1 MGTFNLADVLAG
13 AGVNIDTVDTGK
25 REQIEYISIDLI
37 DQDSNNFYHLSGLDD
52 LASNIALVGL
62 QQPILVRPSGDRY
75 TIISGH
81 RRHAAL
87 QKLIAEDER
96 DDLRQVPCIVDRS
109 QDSLEFTQLKLIYA
123 NASTRTMTSAE
134 QSAQTEQVE
143 KLLYQLKQQGM
154 EFPGRMRDYV
164 AQVCKVSTGKLARLK
179 VIREHL
185 IPEFAK
191 LWQQGKLTESAAYVL
206 AGHGS
211 TQQKMVW
218 IAQTKDGTQNGTFYE
233 YIVKN
238 CLEEMRRV
246 KQLGKT
252 ITCPNGGDCSH
263 TYTLMERAAGLGGYE
278 RLACT
283 GCCKQC
289 TGLAGCKYSCELAY
303 EEREQQRKA
312 HREESRQRK
321 EAAEQAEAPERE
333 LLSIWY
339 CRAGELRKAHGVT
352 EEQLIRTDRCYCL
365 AGDLDRY
372 KKMEAGGVPNISWDR
387 MPGGIW
393 ASEAKRMVAT
403 ADLLGCS
410 IDYLL
415 GRTDCKDVNR
425 GAPECVNIDTGW
437 RAGDPDEPGWYA
449 ILAEFD
455 DEPDA
460 PYALQ
465 KAEWT
470 GEGWEAYGSEFANIG
485 VSVAFWIPLP
495 EE

>member
-1 MGTFNLADVLAG
+1 MEEFNLGKFLADS
-13 AGVNIDTVDTGK
+13 GVNMDTGNRK
-25 REQIEYISIDLI
+25 QIEDIPIDRI
-37 DQDSNNFYHLSGLDD
+37 DPDPNNFYNLSNLED
-52 LASNIALVGL
+52 LASNIALMGL
-62 QQPILVRPSGDRY
+62 QQPILVRPCGDRY

-87 QKLIAEDER
+87 QKLIAEDGRE
-96 DDLRQVPCIVDRS
+96 DLRQVPCIVDRA
-109 QDSLEFTQLKLIYA
+109 QDSPEFTQLKLIYA

-134 QSAQTEQVE
+134 QSAQTEQVQ
-143 KLLYQLKQQGM
+143 KLLYQLKEQGM

-164 AQVCKVSTGKLARLK
+164 AQICKISTGKLARLK

-191 LWQQGKLTESAAYVL
+191 LWEAGKLTEGAAYVL
-206 AGHGS
+206 AGHDC

-218 IAQTKDGTQNGTFYE
+218 IAQTKDGTQDGCFYE

-252 ITCPNGGDCSH
+252 ITCPNGGVCSH
-263 TYTLMERAAGLGGYE
+263 TDTLVERAAGLGGYQ

-289 TGLAGCKYSCELAY
+289 SGLASCKYSCELAY

-312 HREESRQRK
+312 NREEARQKK

-333 LLSIWY
+333 LLSVWY
-339 CRAGELRKAHGVT
+339 RRAGELRKACGVT
-352 EEQLIRTDRCYCL
+352 EEQLLRTDRCYL
-365 AGDLDRY
+365 IAGDLERY
-372 KKMEAGGVPNISWDR
+372 KKLESGGTPNISRDR

-393 ASEAKRMVAT
+393 ASEAKRIIAT

-415 GRTDCKDVNR
+415 GRTDCKEVNR
-425 GAPECVNIDTGW
+425 GAQECVKIDTGW
-437 RAGDPDEPGWYA
+437 RTGNPEAEGWYCV
-449 ILAEFD
+449 LCRLD
-455 DEPDA
+455 DMPKK
-460 PYALQ
+460 PPMLQ
-465 KAEWT
+465 KANWT
-470 GEGWEAYGSEFANIG
+470 GVEWEYNGTKYSEAG
-485 VSVAFWIPLP
+485 LTVSFWIPLP

>member
-1 MGTFNLADVLAG
+1 MGAFNLADVLAG
-13 AGVNIDTVDTGK
+13 AGVNIDTGK

-87 QKLIAEDER
+87 QKLIAEDGR

-164 AQVCKVSTGKLARLK
+164 AQICKVSTGKLARLK

-191 LWQQGKLTESAAYVL
+191 LWQQGKLTEGAAYVL

-218 IAQTKDGTQNGTFYE
+218 IAQTKDGTKNGTFYE
-233 YIVKN
+233 HIVKN

-263 TYTLMERAAGLGGYE
+263 TYTLMERAAGLGSYE

-312 HREESRQRK
+312 HREASRQRK
-321 EAAEQAEAPERE
+321 EAVEQAEAPERE

-372 KKMEAGGVPNISWDR
+372 KKLEAGGVPNISRDR

-393 ASEAKRMVAT
+393 VSEAKRMVAT

-425 GAPECVNIDTGW
+425 GAPECVNVDTGW
-437 RAGDPDEPGWYA
+437 RTGEPDEPGWYA
-449 ILAEFD
+449 ILAGFD
-455 DEPDA
+455 DDPDA
-460 PYALQ
+460 PYTLQ

-470 GEGWEAYGSEFANIG
+470 GEAWEAYGSEFADIG

>member
-13 AGVNIDTVDTGK
+13 AGVNIDTGK

-62 QQPILVRPSGDRY
+62 QQPILVRPCGDRY

-87 QKLIAEDER
+87 KKLIDEDGRE
-96 DDLRQVPCIVDRS
+96 DLRQVPCIVDRS
-109 QDSLEFTQLKLIYA
+109 QDSPELTQLKLIYA

-134 QSAQTEQVE
+134 QSAQTEQVK
-143 KLLYQLKQQGM
+143 KLLYQLKEQGM

-164 AQVCKVSTGKLARLK
+164 AQICKISTGKLARLK

-191 LWQQGKLTESAAYVL
+191 LWQQGKLTEGAAYVL
-206 AGHGS
+206 AGHGA

-218 IAQTKDGTQNGTFYE
+218 IAQTKDGTQNGCFYE

-263 TYTLMERAAGLGGYE
+263 TYALMERAAGLSGYS

-289 TGLAGCKYSCELAY
+289 SGLATCKYSCELAY

-312 HREESRQRK
+312 NREASRQRK
-321 EAAEQAEAPERE
+321 ETAEQAEAPERE
-333 LLSIWY
+333 LLATWSR
-339 CRAGELRKAHGVT
+339 RAGELRKARGIT
-352 EEQLIRTDRCYCL
+352 EEQLLRTDRCYCISGEL
-365 AGDLDRY
+365 ERY
-372 KKMEAGGVPNISWDR
+372 KKLEAGGTPNISRDR

-393 ASEAKRMVAT
+393 DSEAKRMVAT

-415 GRTDCKDVNR
+415 GRTDCKEVNR
-425 GAPECVNIDTGW
+425 GEPDCVNIDTGW
-437 RAGDPDEPGWYA
+437 RTGSPDKPGRYCV
-449 ILAEFD
+449 LAWID
-455 DEPDA
+455 DYPDN
-460 PYALQ
+460 PLILQ

-470 GEGWEAYGSEFANIG
+470 GYRWETRSSSLADAGMTVAY
-485 VSVAFWIPLP
+485 WIPLP
-495 EE
+495 EG

>member
-1 MGTFNLADVLAG
+1 MTEFNLGKFLADS
-13 AGVNIDTVDTGK
+13 GVNIDTGNRK
-25 REQIEYISIDLI
+25 RIEDIPIGRIDP
-37 DQDSNNFYHLSGLDD
+37 DPNNFYNLSNLED
-52 LASNIALVGL
+52 LASNIALMGL
-62 QQPILVRPSGDRY
+62 QQPILVRPCGDRY

-87 QKLIAEDER
+87 KKLIDEDGR

-109 QDSLEFTQLKLIYA
+109 QDSPEFTQLKLIYA

-134 QSAQTEQVE
+134 QSAQTEQVQ
-143 KLLYQLKQQGM
+143 KLLYQLKEQGM

-164 AQVCKVSTGKLARLK
+164 AQICKISTGKLARLK

-185 IPEFAK
+185 IPEFSK
-191 LWQQGKLTESAAYVL
+191 LWEAGKLTEGAAYVL
-206 AGHGS
+206 AGHGA
-211 TQQKMVW
+211 TQQKMVY
-218 IAQTKDGTQNGTFYE
+218 IAQTKDGTQDGCFYE

-252 ITCPNGGDCSH
+252 ITCPYGGDCTH
-263 TYTLMERAAGLGGYE
+263 TDTLMERAAGLSGYS
-278 RLACT
+278 RLSCT

-289 TGLAGCKYSCELAY
+289 SSLATCKYSCELTY
-303 EEREQQRKA
+303 VERKQQRKA
-312 HREESRQRK
+312 NREEARQRK
-321 EAAEQAEAPERE
+321 EAAEQEEAPERE
-333 LLSIWY
+333 LLATWY
-339 CRAGELRKAHGVT
+339 RRAGELRKSRGVT
-352 EEQLIRTDRCYCL
+352 EEQLLRTDRCYCI
-365 AGDLDRY
+365 AGDLERY
-372 KKMEAGGVPNISWDR
+372 KKLEAGGVPNISRDR

-393 ASEAKRMVAT
+393 AREAERMVAT

-415 GRTDCKDVNR
+415 GRTDCKEVNR
-425 GAPECVNIDTGW
+425 GNAECVKIDTGW
-437 RAGDPDEPGWYA
+437 RTGNPAEPGWYA
-449 ILAEFD
+449 VLAGFD

-460 PYALQ
+460 PYTLQ

-470 GEGWEAYGSEFANIG
+470 GDGWEAHGTAFTDIG
-485 VSVAFWIPLP
+485 VTVAFWMPLP

>member
-1 MGTFNLADVLAG
+1 MTEFNLGKFLADS
-13 AGVNIDTVDTGK
+13 GVNIDTGNRK
-25 REQIEYISIDLI
+25 RIEDIPIDRI
-37 DQDSNNFYHLSGLDD
+37 DPDPNNFYNLSNLED
-52 LASNIALVGL
+52 LASNIALMGL
-62 QQPILVRPSGDRY
+62 QQPILVRPCGDRY

-87 QKLIAEDER
+87 QKLIAEDGRE
-96 DDLRQVPCIVDRS
+96 DLRQVPCIVDRA
-109 QDSLEFTQLKLIYA
+109 QDSPEFTQLKLIYA

-143 KLLYQLKQQGM
+143 KLLYQLKEQGM

-164 AQVCKVSTGKLARLK
+164 ARICQISTGKLARLK

-185 IPEFAK
+185 VPEFAK
-191 LWQQGKLTESAAYVL
+191 LWEAGKLTEGAAYVL
-206 AGHGS
+206 AGHDC

-218 IAQTKDGTQNGTFYE
+218 IAQTKDGTQDGCFYE

-238 CLEEMRRV
+238 CLEEMRQV

-252 ITCPNGGDCSH
+252 ITCPNGGTCSH
-263 TYTLMERAAGLGGYE
+263 TDTLVERAAGLGGYQ

-289 TGLAGCKYSCELAY
+289 TGLASCKYSCELAY

-312 HREESRQRK
+312 NREESRQRK

-333 LLSIWY
+333 LLAVWY
-339 CRAGELRKAHGVT
+339 RRAGELRKACGVT
-352 EEQLIRTDRCYCL
+352 EEQLLLTDRCYCIS
-365 AGDLDRY
+365 GDLERY
-372 KKMEAGGVPNISWDR
+372 KKLEAGGTPNISRDR

-393 ASEAKRMVAT
+393 VSEAKRMIAT

-415 GRTDCKDVNR
+415 GRTDCKEVNR
-425 GAPECVNIDTGW
+425 GAPECVKIDTGW
-437 RAGDPDEPGWYA
+437 RTGNPEEAGLYCVLCNDDDYPDEQF
-449 ILAEFD
+449 LMTE
-455 DEPDA
+455 
-460 PYALQ
+460 
-465 KAEWT
+465 AEWT
-470 GEGWEAYGSEFANIG
+470 GDRWTAYGSSLEDDGMTA
-485 VSVAFWIPLP
+485 VYWIPLP
-495 EE
+495 EG

>member
-1 MGTFNLADVLAG
+1 MEKFDLGKFLADS
-13 AGVNIDTVDTGK
+13 GVNIDTGNRK
-25 REQIEYISIDLI
+25 QIEDIPIDRI
-37 DQDSNNFYHLSGLDD
+37 DPDPNNFYHLSGLED
-52 LASNIALVGL
+52 LTSNIALMGL

-75 TIISGH
+75 IIISGH

-87 QKLIAEDER
+87 QKLIAEDGRE
-96 DDLRQVPCIVDRS
+96 DLRQVPCIVDRA
-109 QDSLEFTQLKLIYA
+109 QDSPEFTQLKLIYA
-123 NASTRTMTSAE
+123 NASTRTVTSAE

-143 KLLYQLKQQGM
+143 KLLYQLKEQGM

-164 AQVCKVSTGKLARLK
+164 AQICKISTGKLARLK

-185 IPEFAK
+185 IPEFSK
-191 LWQQGKLTESAAYVL
+191 LWQQGKLTEGAAYVL

-218 IAQTKDGTQNGTFYE
+218 IAQTKDGTQDGCFYE
-233 YIVKN
+233 HIVKN

-263 TYTLMERAAGLGGYE
+263 TYTLMEKAAGLGGYQ

-289 TGLAGCKYSCELAY
+289 SSLATCKYSCELACA
-303 EEREQQRKA
+303 EREEQRKA
-312 HREESRQRK
+312 NREKSRQMK

-333 LLSIWY
+333 LLSVWY
-339 CRAGELRKAHGVT
+339 RRAGELRKSRGVT
-352 EEQLIRTDRCYCL
+352 EEQLLRTDRCYCL
-365 AGDLDRY
+365 GGDLERY
-372 KKMEAGGVPNISWDR
+372 KKLEAGSTPNISRDR

-393 ASEAKRMVAT
+393 ASEAKRMIAT

-415 GRTDCKDVNR
+415 GRTDCKEVNH
-425 GAPECVNIDTGW
+425 GNAECVKIDTGW
-437 RAGDPDEPGWYA
+437 RTGDPANPGLYYVLYNDDDYPDEQ
-449 ILAEFD
+449 F
-455 DEPDA
+455 
-460 PYALQ
+460 Q
-465 KAEWT
+465 MTKAEWT
-470 GEGWEAYGSEFANIG
+470 GDSWKAYGESLK
-485 VSVAFWIPLP
+485 SVGMTAVYWISLP
-495 EE
+495 EG

>member
-1 MGTFNLADVLAG
+1 MTEFNLGKFLADS
-13 AGVNIDTVDTGK
+13 GVNVDTGNRK
-25 REQIEYISIDLI
+25 RIEDIPIDRI
-37 DQDSNNFYHLSGLDD
+37 DPDPNNFYNLSNLED
-52 LASNIALVGL
+52 LASNIALMGL
-62 QQPILVRPSGDRY
+62 QQPILVRPCGDRY

-87 QKLIAEDER
+87 KKLIDEDGR

-109 QDSLEFTQLKLIYA
+109 QDSPEFTQLKLIYA

-164 AQVCKVSTGKLARLK
+164 AQICKISTGKLARLK

-191 LWQQGKLTESAAYVL
+191 LWEAGKLTEGAAYVL
-206 AGHGS
+206 AGHGA

-218 IAQTKDGTQNGTFYE
+218 IAQTKDGTQDGCFYE

-263 TYTLMERAAGLGGYE
+263 TYTLMERAAGLSGYSG
-278 RLACT
+278 LACT

-289 TGLAGCKYSCELAY
+289 SGLATCKYSCELAY
-303 EEREQQRKA
+303 AEREEQRKA
-312 HREESRQRK
+312 NREKSRQMK

-333 LLSIWY
+333 LLSVWY
-339 CRAGELRKAHGVT
+339 RRAGELRKARGIT
-352 EEQLIRTDRCYCL
+352 EEQLLRTDRCYCI
-365 AGDLDRY
+365 AGDLERY
-372 KKMEAGGVPNISWDR
+372 RKLEAGGTPNISWDR

-393 ASEAKRMVAT
+393 VSEAKRMAAT

-425 GAPECVNIDTGW
+425 GATECVNVDTGW
-437 RAGDPDEPGWYA
+437 RTGSPDKPGRYCVLAGIDDYPDDPR
-449 ILAEFD
+449 I
-455 DEPDA
+455 
-460 PYALQ
+460 LQ

-470 GEGWEAYGSEFANIG
+470 GYRWETRSSSLADAGMTVAY
-485 VSVAFWIPLP
+485 WIPLP
-495 EE
+495 EG

>member
-1 MGTFNLADVLAG
+1 MGAFNLADVLAG
-13 AGVNIDTVDTGK
+13 AGVNIDTGK

-62 QQPILVRPSGDRY
+62 QQPILVRPCGDRY

-87 QKLIAEDER
+87 TKLIAEDGRE
-96 DDLRQVPCIVDRS
+96 DLRQVPCIVDRS
-109 QDSLEFTQLKLIYA
+109 QDSPELTQLKLIYA

-134 QSAQTEQVE
+134 QSAQTEQVK
-143 KLLYQLKQQGM
+143 KLLYQLKEQGM

-164 AQVCKVSTGKLARLK
+164 AQICKISTGKLARLK
-179 VIREHL
+179 VIRDHL

-191 LWQQGKLTESAAYVL
+191 LWQQGKLTEGAAYVL
-206 AGHGS
+206 AGHGA

-218 IAQTKDGTQNGTFYE
+218 IAQTKDGTQNGCFYE

-263 TYTLMERAAGLGGYE
+263 TYALMERAAGLSGYS

-289 TGLAGCKYSCELAY
+289 SGLATCKYSCELAY

-312 HREESRQRK
+312 NREASRQRK
-321 EAAEQAEAPERE
+321 ETAEQAEAPERE
-333 LLSIWY
+333 LLATWY
-339 CRAGELRKAHGVT
+339 RRAGELRKARGIT
-352 EEQLIRTDRCYCL
+352 EEQLLRTDRCYCIAREL
-365 AGDLDRY
+365 ERY
-372 KKMEAGGVPNISWDR
+372 KKLEAGGTPNISRDR

-415 GRTDCKDVNR
+415 GRTDCKEVNR

-437 RAGDPDEPGWYA
+437 RTGSPDKPGRYCVLAG
-449 ILAEFD
+449 FD
-455 DEPDA
+455 DYPDN
-460 PYALQ
+460 PPVLD

-470 GEGWEAYGSEFANIG
+470 GADWEANGSSLADVG
-485 VSVAFWIPLP
+485 MTVTFWVPMP
-495 EE
+495 EG

>member
-1 MGTFNLADVLAG
+1 MEKFDLGKFLADS
-13 AGVNIDTVDTGK
+13 GVNIDTGNRK
-25 REQIEYISIDLI
+25 QIEDIPIDRI
-37 DQDSNNFYHLSGLDD
+37 DPDPNNFYHLSGLED
-52 LASNIALVGL
+52 LTSNIALMGL

-87 QKLIAEDER
+87 QKLIAEDGRE
-96 DDLRQVPCIVDRS
+96 DLRQVPCIVDRS
-109 QDSLEFTQLKLIYA
+109 QDSPEFTQLKLIYA
-123 NASTRTMTSAE
+123 NASTRTVTSAE

-143 KLLYQLKQQGM
+143 KLLYELKQQGM

-164 AQVCKVSTGKLARLK
+164 AQICKISTGKLARLK

-191 LWQQGKLTESAAYVL
+191 LWQQGKLTEGAAYVL
-206 AGHGS
+206 AGHGP

-218 IAQTKDGTQNGTFYE
+218 IAQTKDGTQDGCFYE

-238 CLEEMRRV
+238 CFEEMRRV

-263 TYTLMERAAGLGGYE
+263 TDTLIEKAAGLGGYQ

-289 TGLAGCKYSCELAY
+289 SSLATCKYSCELACA
-303 EEREQQRKA
+303 EREQQRKA
-312 HREESRQRK
+312 NREKSRQMK

-333 LLSIWY
+333 LLSVWY
-339 CRAGELRKAHGVT
+339 RRAGELRKSRGVT

-365 AGDLDRY
+365 AGDLERY
-372 KKMEAGGVPNISWDR
+372 KKLESGSTPNISRDR

-393 ASEAKRMVAT
+393 ASEAKRMIAT

-415 GRTDCKDVNR
+415 GRTDCKEVNH
-425 GAPECVNIDTGW
+425 GAPKCVKIDTGW
-437 RAGDPDEPGWYA
+437 RTGTPEEPGEYCV
-449 ILAEFD
+449 LVRYSSGGDLLPDKFD
-455 DEPDA
+455 
-460 PYALQ
+460 
-465 KAEWT
+465 WT
-470 GEGWEAYGSEFANIG
+470 DDGWTDHNIDISSLG
-485 VSVAFWIPLP
+485 IDVLYWMPLP
-495 EE
+495 ED